1 MFNITMKQL
10 DAYLASQCISLDTVK
25 PIRKAIKGYIA
36 DKDSVSEAIEK
47 AIGAFIGTVK
57 IRLISDILLKAID
70 KLAKAVVEQPCKQAD
85 LDLIQGNI
93 NLLQERFDDA
103 KKGIVVVKV
112 NKMADDSR
120 KALEKAIAK

>member
-47 AIGAFIGTVK
+47 AIEDYEEKHGK
-57 IRLISDILLKAID
+57 RLSD
-70 KLAKAVVEQPCKQAD
+70 
-85 LDLIQGNI
+85 
-93 NLLQERFDDA
+93 
-103 KKGIVVVKV
+103 
-112 NKMADDSR
+112 
-120 KALEKAIAK
+120 